1 MLKFLKYV
9 GITLFVLMIGICFF
23 YWENDIPI
31 DNLKTKYTSSTS
43 AFVDVMNMSVHFRDE
58 GNKNDS
64 VPLVL
69 IHGTGASLHTWEE
82 SVNLLK
88 DSFRI
93 ITMDLPAYGLTG
105 PNPERIYS
113 QEFYVQ
119 FIHEFL
125 TSIKVNRCIIGGN
138 SLGGAIAWNYTS
150 EYPSKVKKLIL
161 IDAAGYPML
170 SESKP
175 IAFTLAQIP
184 ILKHLLN
191 YVTPRFLAEK
201 SVMNVY
207 DDPSKV
213 TDRVVDRYYELF
225 LREGNRQAF
234 IDRMNFSDYPDHLA
248 KIRAIKVPA
257 LIVWGENDKLIP
269 VQNALKFQS
278 DLSNDTLVILE
289 KTGHVPMEEAPER
302 TVGAIRSF
310 LR

>member
-9 GITLFVLMIGICFF
+9 GVTSLVLAIGICFF
-23 YWENDIPI
+23 YWENDIPLEK
-31 DNLKTKYTSSTS
+31 LKAKYTSSTS

-69 IHGTGASLHTWEE
+69 IHGTGASLHTWEK
-82 SVNLLK
+82 SVHLLK

-105 PNPERIYS
+105 PNPERIYT
-113 QEFYVQ
+113 QAFYVQ

-125 TSIKVNRCIIGGN
+125 TSIKVDRCIIGGN

-150 EYPSKVKKLIL
+150 VYPSKVKKLIL
-161 IDAAGYPML
+161 IDAAGYPMV

-184 ILKHLLN
+184 VLKHLLN

-213 TDRVVDRYYELF
+213 TDTLVDRYFELF

-234 IDRMNFSDYPDHLA
+234 VDRMVFSEYPEYLE
-248 KIRAIKVPA
+248 KIRSIKVPT
-257 LIVWGENDKLIP
+257 LILWGENEKLIP
-269 VQNALKFQS
+269 IENALKFQA
-278 DLSNDTLVILE
+278 DLPNDTLIILD
-289 KTGHVPMEEAPER
+289 KTGHVPMEETPER
-302 TVGAIRSF
+302 TVAAIRSF
-310 LR
+310 LK

>member
-1 MLKFLKYV
+1 MFKFLKYV
-9 GITLFVLMIGICFF
+9 GITLLFLMIGICFF
-23 YWENDIPI
+23 YWENDIPLEQ
-31 DNLKTKYTSSTS
+31 LKTKYTSSTS
-43 AFVDVMNMSVHFRDE
+43 AFVKVMNMNVHFRDE

-69 IHGTGASLHTWEE
+69 IHGTGASLHTWEK
-82 SVNLLK
+82 SVHLLK

-105 PNPERIYS
+105 PNLERIYT
-113 QEFYVQ
+113 QAFYVQ

-125 TSIKVNRCIIGGN
+125 TSIKVDRCIIGGN

-150 EYPSKVKKLIL
+150 VYPSKVKKLIL
-161 IDAAGYPML
+161 IDAAGYPMV

-184 ILKHLLN
+184 VLKHLLN

-207 DDPSKV
+207 DDPTKV
-213 TDRVVDRYYELF
+213 TDTLVDRYFELF

-234 IDRMNFSDYPDHLA
+234 IDRMNFSDYPDHEK
-248 KIRAIKVPA
+248 KIRALYVPS
-257 LIVWGENDKLIP
+257 LILWGENDKLIP
-269 VQNALKFQS
+269 VENAMKFQA
-278 DLSNDTLVILE
+278 DLPNDTLVILDR
-289 KTGHVPMEEAPER
+289 TGHVPMEEAPER
-302 TVGAIRSF
+302 TVAAIRSF